1 MKALN
6 LKSISWSLVVSA
18 ILCMMSFAACSDDD
32 EEGVAITFPELQEE
46 VHAAGE
52 TLNISFN
59 AAADWQL
66 TSKAS
71 WCKFVNGDFK
81 ETIVRGKAGEQT
93 VKAEI
98 SDEGLDYSNDNTTE
112 LVLKIGV
119 EEQVIYKITRS
130 KKAFGGL
137 VVKSVPEAEGEEA
150 VVYSEG
156 NPIVVKGCDVD
167 AARDGYLLIEAS
179 LEDADL
185 TVGINEGDNPDWV
198 NVEKADNGFKLSF
211 NRNNAE
217 GLKFNHSIGAD
228 KGGNI
233 KFSVMT
239 TDNSLIGEV
248 SIPVVYEGLKEGVIE
263 VEPAYGNLSVS
274 TDGLTFT
281 EIPNGSS
288 TGGSTTLKTYEEE
301 LVSTITARDDKFH
314 VVKGSVEKIEYLG
327 GTYYMYDFEEEP
339 NWVNVETNGTKVT
352 VVAGSLTSNEQRGV
366 IVLALPELVWEKV
379 KDDLNKNL
387 IEVEDWG
394 GFSSHSINYDYSKG
408 TMAVLIQEPE
418 KQIGDKITFKG
429 FYLKEKVTDWSKV
442 TATQLEAFEEGSM
455 MEMSKEDIVGAG
467 YEPMAEDNFAFAS
480 ASLDVLKQGG
490 SICILVENVPNNYM
504 ISPTINPWMDWHT
517 GDTCVEIEERQI
529 EGKRY
534 AVLTGVKENIP
545 EVNMFSI
552 VVGDFDM
559 MQFAAE
565 CIIGL
570 Y

>member
-32 EEGVAITFPELQEE
+32 EEGVAITFPELKEE

-71 WCKFVNGDFK
+71 WYKFVNGDFK

-156 NPIVVKGCDVD
+156 NPIVVKGCDVN

-314 VVKGSVEKIEYLG
+314 VLVGSAIQKDVLGATAYEFDFTEKL
-327 GTYYMYDFEEEP
+327 D
-339 NWVNVETNGTKVT
+339 WVNVQTTGEKVT
-352 VVAGSLTSNEQRGV
+352 VATAALGTVTEQRGAV
-366 IVLALPELVWEKV
+366 VLVLTESAWEKV
-379 KDDLNKNL
+379 QKGDINKNL
-387 IEVEDWG
+387 IDVDGWG
-394 GFSSHSINYDYSKG
+394 EHSYHAIKDEYLNGAMS
-408 TMAVLIQEPE
+408 VLIQEPE
-418 KQIGDKITFKG
+418 KQVGSKITLAA
-429 FYLKEKVTDWSKV
+429 FYAQDVADWSKV
-442 TATQLEAFEEGSM
+442 TKDDLMPIDQIDGSLISGQEAKDMLEDAEIDTVGEELYILSVPNFIKGSSFCIQIDNIPADYLIGM
-455 MEMSKEDIVGAG
+455 METPWKDDE
-467 YEPMAEDNFAFAS
+467 
-480 ASLDVLKQGG
+480 
-490 SICILVENVPNNYM
+490 VECHEE
-504 ISPTINPWMDWHT
+504 TIN
-517 GDTCVEIEERQI
+517 
-529 EGKRY
+529 GKRY
-534 AVLTGVKENIP
+534 WVMTGLKDGIEAP
-545 EVNMFSI
+545 ESPCALMVMSPEDTFPVECYFMF
-552 VVGDFDM
+552 
-559 MQFAAE
+559 
-565 CIIGL
+565 